1 MLFWSA
7 VIWLFYELF
16 NFRLQNWYYVNV
28 PAERWVRWTFTF
40 IAFATVLPAVFL
52 SERLLDGAGL
62 ARRTAWR
69 PLRMTAERLRGI
81 QVVGLIFLVL
91 VLAWPRYFF
100 PLVWGATTLHRLR
113 TAVYPNRDA
122 STLANEGPYRFT
134 RNPMYTGMAM
144 AYVGGACIVGSLGA
158 LVLLPL
164 AMVALYYLVIR
175 REERHLREAFGDSY
189 GEYQRRVRRWL

>member
-1 MLFWSA
+1 MSRAGRGPDVAFPPPL
-7 VIWLFYELF
+7 V
-16 NFRLQNWYYVNV
+16 
-28 PAERWVRWTFTF
+28 F
-40 IAFATVLPAVFL
+40 IVAFGGGW
-52 SERLLDGAGL
+52 LLDRYVLQPGWEWPVGPSPSLEMVGWALVIAGL
-62 ARRTAWR
+62 
-69 PLRMTAERLRGI
+69 M
-81 QVVGLIFLVL
+81 LI
-91 VLAWPRYFF
+91 
-100 PLVWGATTLHRLR
+100 VWGATTLHRLR